1 MAGKNIFWSQDP
13 ITREERTARHGHK
26 GCVVWF
32 TGLSGSGKSTLSR
45 ALERELFQ
53 RNYQTLV
60 LDGDN
65 LRQGLNSDLG
75 FSPEDRKENIRRAA
89 EVGSL
94 LAAIGQVALIALISP
109 YETDRHAAREI
120 AGAAGSEFCEVFVDA
135 PLETCEQRDPKN
147 LYRRARAGELRE
159 FTGIDAPY
167 DLPTNPEIHLRTA
180 QATVQ
185 ECLEQILD
193 HLLPR
198 LALG

>member
-1 MAGKNIFWSQDP
+1 MAEKNLFWSQDH
-13 ITREERTARHGHK
+13 ITREQRAARHGHK

-45 ALERELFQ
+45 ALERELFK
-53 RNYQTLV
+53 RNDQTLV

-65 LRQGLNSDLG
+65 LRHGVNFNLG
-75 FSPEDRKENIRRAA
+75 FSPADRKENIRRAA

-94 LAAIGQVALIALISP
+94 LASIGQVAIIALISP

-120 AGAAGSEFCEVFVDA
+120 AGAAGSQFFEVFVDA

-147 LYRRARAGELRE
+147 LYRRTRAGELRE

-167 DLPTNPEIHLRTA
+167 DLPTNPEIHVRTD
-180 QATVQ
+180 QATIQ
-185 ECLEQILD
+185 EYLEQIIN